1 MSAVNDPS
9 ADNAPA
15 IIGAATTG
23 RLTGLTAG
31 PPDRRTAGPPDR
43 RTIKLLCQV
52 EGGTPMITADAQLT
66 VIGTSG

>member
-1 MSAVNDPS
+1 VSAVNDPS

-23 RLTGLTAG
+23 RLTGLTAR
-31 PPDRRTAGPPDR
+31 PH
-43 RTIKLLCQV
+43 TIKLLCQV